1 MHGLVV
7 MFSLAVCTV
16 IAVFTSRSGS
26 IEPFFVTENFG
37 PIPEYESGCD
47 NKLLNKKKARET
59 N

>member
-1 MHGLVV
+1 